1 MPTSVG
7 KRSECKLSEAYS
19 DRVESISSLK
29 RNMATTAK
37 KKPAATAAKQPRQ
50 QGLSDIQRW
59 ILGIILFV
67 VGLLILLSVISYFFY
82 WKADQAITTHGVLA
96 GDVEQTVHNWC
107 GKLGARVANFFVG
120 RWFGLFGICVPIV
133 IMIVALRIMRF
144 RPTFLRKSV
153 RLTLILMI
161 LGSLT
166 LGLIFGDAWNIF
178 GSGLGG
184 EHGIA
189 ISRWL
194 SSLIGSLGTGLVLL
208 LAFIIYAVYINRNT
222 IGFLN
227 RLGKGVVDNGKKLGG
242 ALTST
247 AADLLTHET
256 DKEGQSREQA
266 TASSKQKPGAGAASS
281 EVNPSAAFDPNE
293 IHPVPGSAYSLD
305 PNAENN
311 QVDHPA
317 ATVDECGFT
326 VLHGQQDATGMNQPT
341 ADPEPPRM
349 IEVQDDNGFW
359 IRKPV
364 DEAEAPAAS
373 QPVEQNANLYEHQDE
388 CGFTI
393 QYAVGDDP
401 QPTVPPAGA
410 WPDRLHD
417 DTLPTGEPLGHS
429 SYGEPTEVQQSS
441 PWQNTQPTQPSQA
454 VQDESSFQTVWPG
467 SEEHDSQQTDNPFK
481 SDPVPPYV
489 HAYGEEHAPAVPF
502 ASSQPAE
509 TVSDMPMAANAD
521 FVAAVPNDSDVTSMP
536 GMAVNHLPEDRSL
549 TPEEIENTQYDP
561 TLELS
566 HYQRPPLELLEDHT
580 VEASVS
586 SEEIYENRNRI
597 KATLENFGIKID
609 KVMATVGPTVT
620 LYEIVPAPGVRISKI
635 KNLEDD
641 IALSLAALGIRIIAP
656 IPGKGTIGIEVPNKD
671 KKVVSMYSVIKSAK
685 FQESTYDIPVA
696 LGKTIQNETFVIDLA
711 KMPHLLVAGATGQ
724 GKSVGLNAL
733 ITSLLYKKH
742 PSELKLV
749 LVDPK
754 KVELTLYSKLDHH
767 FLAKMEGEDEAIIT
781 DTHKV
786 IYTLNSLCIEMDRRY
801 ELLRKAEVRHVKEY
815 NAKFKSRRLNPNK
828 GHRYLPYIVVIIDE
842 FADLIM
848 TAGRE
853 IETPIARIAQ
863 LARAVGIHLVIATQ
877 RPTTN
882 IITGVIKANFPARIA
897 FRVTSMVD
905 SRTIIDQPGANQL
918 IGRGDMLVSTGN
930 ELTRVQCAFVDTP
943 EIERITEYISN
954 QQGFGSVYELPA
966 YSPDSVDSG
975 NSTSGSRTASAQFD
989 AKFEEVA
996 HFVVQNQQGSTSSI
1010 QRRFALGY
1018 NRAGRIMD
1026 QLEEAGIVG
1035 RAEGSKPREVL
1046 IKDEITLDNIL
1057 QSLRG

>member
-1 MPTSVG
+1 MPASVG
-7 KRSECKLSEAYS
+7 KRSESKLSEAYS

-256 DKEGQSREQA
+256 DKEGQPREQA

-401 QPTVPPAGA
+401 QPTAPPAGA

-417 DTLPTGEPLGHS
+417 DTLPTGEPLDHS
-429 SYGEPTEVQQSS
+429 SYGEATEMQPST
-441 PWQNTQPTQPSQA
+441 WQNTQPVQPSQA

-481 SDPVPPYV
+481 SDPVPPYA
-489 HAYGEEHAPAVPF
+489 HAYGEGHTPAVPF

-509 TVSDMPMAANAD
+509 TVSDMQMAANAD

-549 TPEEIENTQYDP
+549 TLEEIENALYDP

>member
-1 MPTSVG
+1 
-7 KRSECKLSEAYS
+7 
-19 DRVESISSLK
+19 
-29 RNMATTAK
+29 MATTAK

-256 DKEGQSREQA
+256 DREGQPREQA

-401 QPTVPPAGA
+401 QPTAPPAGA

-417 DTLPTGEPLGHS
+417 DTLPTGEPLDHS
-429 SYGEPTEVQQSS
+429 SYGEATEMQPST
-441 PWQNTQPTQPSQA
+441 WQNTQPVQPSQA

-481 SDPVPPYV
+481 SDPVPPYA

-509 TVSDMPMAANAD
+509 SVLERLS
-521 FVAAVPNDSDVTSMP
+521 
-536 GMAVNHLPEDRSL
+536 RSL
-549 TPEEIENTQYDP
+549 RNFQSLQIPRQE
-561 TLELS
+561 
-566 HYQRPPLELLEDHT
+566 
-580 VEASVS
+580 EASWKGPS
-586 SEEIYENRNRI
+586 SY
-597 KATLENFGIKID
+597 ATH
-609 KVMATVGPTVT
+609 
-620 LYEIVPAPGVRISKI
+620 
-635 KNLEDD
+635 
-641 IALSLAALGIRIIAP
+641 
-656 IPGKGTIGIEVPNKD
+656 
-671 KKVVSMYSVIKSAK
+671 
-685 FQESTYDIPVA
+685 PVC
-696 LGKTIQNETFVIDLA
+696 L
-711 KMPHLLVAGATGQ
+711 
-724 GKSVGLNAL
+724 
-733 ITSLLYKKH
+733 
-742 PSELKLV
+742 
-749 LVDPK
+749 
-754 KVELTLYSKLDHH
+754 
-767 FLAKMEGEDEAIIT
+767 
-781 DTHKV
+781 
-786 IYTLNSLCIEMDRRY
+786 
-801 ELLRKAEVRHVKEY
+801 
-815 NAKFKSRRLNPNK
+815 
-828 GHRYLPYIVVIIDE
+828 
-842 FADLIM
+842 
-848 TAGRE
+848 
-853 IETPIARIAQ
+853 
-863 LARAVGIHLVIATQ
+863 
-877 RPTTN
+877 
-882 IITGVIKANFPARIA
+882 
-897 FRVTSMVD
+897 
-905 SRTIIDQPGANQL
+905 
-918 IGRGDMLVSTGN
+918 
-930 ELTRVQCAFVDTP
+930 
-943 EIERITEYISN
+943 
-954 QQGFGSVYELPA
+954 
-966 YSPDSVDSG
+966 
-975 NSTSGSRTASAQFD
+975 
-989 AKFEEVA
+989 
-996 HFVVQNQQGSTSSI
+996 
-1010 QRRFALGY
+1010 
-1018 NRAGRIMD
+1018 
-1026 QLEEAGIVG
+1026 
-1035 RAEGSKPREVL
+1035 
-1046 IKDEITLDNIL
+1046 
-1057 QSLRG
+1057 